1 MSGGL
6 KGLTLNT
13 PPEEAAHIYAEDDAA
28 IFQSIAGEDGV
39 FTIGQQCKATTLSN
53 NKVRIADGVLI
64 VGGHF
69 ARIPYGKY
77 EDCEIANG
85 ESGKKRNDIIVAV
98 FETTGTGGI
107 DKMHC
112 IVKKGVAGSAAVD
125 PELKQDDIYNN
136 GKIRE
141 LPLYRVKIEGLSI
154 VAVEQMFKLKSD
166 MSTLNKRLSDTSYE
180 IIKSS
185 NGYVKKYKN
194 GWFESFIQTITNNS
208 DFAWNQI
215 GTTGLYYAKFTNF
228 GFGITATKILNMQM
242 SVSNNGIIWGAC
254 PSLNASNSAIN
265 GLVVQF
271 GRDTSRNTTIH
282 AYVVGHWK

>member
-28 IFQSIAGEDGV
+28 IFQSIAGADGV
-39 FTIGQQCKATTLSN
+39 FAIGQQCKATTLSN

-69 ARIPYGKY
+69 ARIPYGEY

-107 DKMHC
+107 DEMHC
-112 IVKKGVAGSAAVD
+112 TVKKGVAGSTAVD

-141 LPLYRVKIEGLSI
+141 MPLYRVKIEGLSI
-154 VAVEQMFKLKSD
+154 VAVEPMFDLKPD
-166 MSTLNKRLSDTSYE
+166 MSMINKSLLDMSDGMPIFTGYKNVSTSYTPE
-180 IIKSS
+180 EDGFLMVDYRATDSNTNIVITTYDTTVANMVVGSGISTLGSRVNYTIPCIK
-185 NGYVKKYKN
+185 G
-194 GWFESFIQTITNNS
+194 
-208 DFAWNQI
+208 
-215 GTTGLYYAKFTNF
+215 
-228 GFGITATKILNMQM
+228 
-242 SVSNNGIIWGAC
+242 
-254 PSLNASNSAIN
+254 
-265 GLVVQF
+265 
-271 GRDTSRNTTIH
+271 H
-282 AYVVGHWK
+282 AYRTDRSLAQGTIVCRFMPLHG